1 MAVRRHGVT
10 SARHHVA
17 MKLVFFC
24 HPPFMKSQS
33 MPRFARMIGG
43 ALQARGHEVA
53 YWAPEDRVHALL
65 RRTRLAKWAGYVDQY
80 VIFPLQVKARLHRQ
94 PPDTLYVFCDQALGP
109 WVPLVKHLP
118 HVVHAHDLLALRSAL
133 GHIPQNPTSFTGR
146 LYQRYIRWG
155 FRQAQHFICVSRR
168 TQSDLAEHGL
178 VQAQTST
185 VVYNGLNHPYKPV
198 PKAQA
203 FERLAR
209 CGLPV
214 NEHGMILHVGGGQ
227 WYKNTVGVISLY
239 ARYASRH
246 ARPLPL
252 WMVSPHPSSPEV
264 LMALHQV
271 PPQGQV
277 RFFQGIDNAVLEAA
291 YSVASAFLF
300 PSLAEGFG
308 WPIVEAQ
315 ACGCPVITTDDSPMN
330 EIAGPLATYLPVLRP
345 SEDLTRWAEHG
356 ADALASVLQ
365 MEADEPLIHR
375 QRRTAWARQFTT
387 QKAIEAYLAIY
398 QSVLALNEPCSIRT
412 PSRS

>member
-1 MAVRRHGVT
+1 
-10 SARHHVA
+10 

-53 YWAPEDRVHALL
+53 YWAPEARAHALL
-65 RRTRLAKWAGYVDQY
+65 GHTRLAKWAGYVDQFL
-80 VIFPLQVKARLHRQ
+80 IFPLQVKARLLGR
-94 PPDTLYVFCDQALGP
+94 PRDTLYVFCDQALGP
-109 WVPLVKHLP
+109 WVPLVRHLP

-133 GHIPQNPTSFTGR
+133 GLIPQNPTSATGR

-168 TQSDLAEHGL
+168 TQSDLVEHGQ
-178 VQAQTST
+178 VRPQTST

-198 PKAQA
+198 PPTQA
-203 FERLAR
+203 ADLLKR
-209 CGLPV
+209 CGLPFS
-214 NEHGMILHVGGGQ
+214 ERGMLLHVGGGQ
-227 WYKNTVGVISLY
+227 WYKNTAGVISLY
-239 ARYASRH
+239 ARYAARH

-264 LMALHQV
+264 LQALQAV

-277 RFFQGIDNAVLEAA
+277 RFFQGIDNAALEAA

-308 WPIVEAQ
+308 WPLIEAQ

-345 SEDLTRWAEHG
+345 GDDLLRWADRG
-356 ADALASVLQ
+356 ADALESVLAV
-365 MEADEPLIHR
+365 EAGEPLAHR
-375 QRRTAWARQFTT
+375 QRRIAWARQFTT
-387 QKAIEAYLAIY
+387 QQAIDSYLDIY
-398 QSVLALNEPCSIRT
+398 QSVLALGEPCSIRT
-412 PSRS
+412 PSSS